1 MKNRYTAPFGYM
13 FHQGQLVV
21 HADES
26 KVVQQVF
33 SDYLAS
39 SSLKGIAE
47 LLTARTVE
55 YLPGRSDW
63 NKNRVKRMLEDS
75 RYLGTEQLPAL
86 VREEDFYAVQTK
98 KQQRNDRKIINAES
112 HVSQVTVPV
121 ACASCSAM
129 MTRTHNPK
137 RKIADSWHCSCGAKV
152 RLADEDLLASITE
165 ILNLLIAGPALIK
178 EQSQQPCEAQQLE
191 IRKLHNEV
199 NRNPTQ
205 QDIFALA
212 AARFAAISDA
222 PVQTHMLHAVLEQAA
237 PLMEFSNE
245 LLEQTVSQVLLGDGV
260 SLKLKNHQI
269 IRKESAH
276 GTGFATTHGA
286 GNPGA
291 A

>member
-1 MKNRYTAPFGYM
+1 MKNRYTAPFGYT

-26 KVVQQVF
+26 DIVKQVF
-33 SDYLAS
+33 ADYLAG
-39 SSLKGIAE
+39 SSLNDIAE
-47 LLTARTVE
+47 KLTTSGIE

-63 NKNRVKRMLEDS
+63 NKNRVKRMLEDE
-75 RYLGTEQLPAL
+75 RYLGTEQLSAL
-86 VREEDFYAVQTK
+86 IDEADFHAVQTQK
-98 KQQRNDRKIINAES
+98 HQRNDRKTIKAES
-112 HVSQVTVPV
+112 HISKVTVPV
-121 ACASCSAM
+121 VCAACNLA

-137 RKIADSWHCSCGAKV
+137 RKIADVWCCDCGVKV
-152 RLADEDLLASITE
+152 QLADEDLLAGTTE
-165 ILNLLIAGPALIK
+165 VLNLLIDAPALIK
-178 EQSQQPCEAQQLE
+178 EQPQQIDETQQLE
-191 IRKLHNEV
+191 IRRLHNEI

-222 PVQTHMLHAVLEQAA
+222 LAQAHMLRSVFERVV
-237 PLMEFSNE
+237 PLAGFSKE

-260 SLKLKNHQI
+260 YLKLKNNQI
-269 IRKESAH
+269 VGKGDGH

-286 GNPGA
+286 GNPCA